1 MPASIRRH
9 LMLLVFAS
17 IALVWGITLLSS
29 FRHAKHEVEEWE
41 DARLAEF
48 AQTLTLLDQNDL
60 TALSKTQ
67 IDAREEFGRAGSNGA
82 QDDDDKLPRDMLFQ
96 VRDAR
101 GRVLASSPDLVPLG
115 AWDPPSELASELPS
129 QSQGGA
135 RTIMLGG
142 PVGGQ
147 PGSQTGGQ
155 PIGQPIGQP
164 WHTYTLH
171 DAPSGRTVRV
181 LEPANTRSDLA
192 TGAAR
197 RISEPIVFTLPIL
210 ALLVWSS
217 IGHSFRPLRILSKVI
232 DAREVNQ
239 LEPIDMGH
247 SPSEVRPLIDA
258 INHLL
263 SRLRQSIVRERTF
276 TAVAAH
282 ELKTPLAAIKV
293 QAQVA
298 LAAQDTLQQR
308 LAMERVV
315 QGVDRSARLAEQLL
329 LLARLDEH
337 DRMPTWAVALDGLAR
352 DVIAAN
358 EDEALRKGIRVA
370 LVSNARFE
378 IVAEPVLVSILLD
391 NLIDNAL
398 KYCDSGDRVEV
409 EIGLLNVQA
418 AQAAQAAQT
427 VLLTVR
433 DNGPGVGIG
442 EQGRLT
448 DRFFRGTGT
457 SSTGSG
463 LGLSIV
469 ARIVEYFGA
478 SLSFGAGIDGRGLA
492 VEIAFPCAALD

>member
-29 FRHAKHEVEEWE
+29 FRHATHEVEEWE

-60 TALSKTQ
+60 TALSKSH
-67 IDAREEFGRAGSNGA
+67 IDAREEYGRSGSSGA
-82 QDDDDKLPRDMLFQ
+82 EDDDDKLPRDMLFQ
-96 VRDAR
+96 VRDVN
-101 GRVLASSPDLVPLG
+101 GRILASSPELVLLG
-115 AWDPPSELASELPS
+115 AWNPPSELPP

-135 RTIMLGG
+135 HTITLGG
-142 PVGGQ
+142 RVAAQ
-147 PGSQTGGQ
+147 PGVQSM
-155 PIGQPIGQP
+155 GQP
-164 WHTYTLH
+164 WHTYTLY
-171 DAPSGRTVRV
+171 DGATGRTVRV

-197 RISEPIVFTLPIL
+197 RISEPIAFALPIL
-210 ALLVWSS
+210 ALLVWIS
-217 IGHSFRPLRILSKVI
+217 IGHSFRPLRVLSKVI

-239 LEPIDMGH
+239 LEPIDMGR

-263 SRLRQSIVRERTF
+263 SRLRQSMVRERTF
-276 TAVAAH
+276 TADAAH

-298 LAAQDTLQQR
+298 LAARDTQQQR

-337 DRMPTWAVALDGLAR
+337 DQMPTSVLALDGLAR
-352 DVIAAN
+352 DAIAAN
-358 EDEALRKGIRVA
+358 EEEAKRRGIHVG
-370 LVSNARFE
+370 LGSDARFE
-378 IVAEPVLVSILLD
+378 IVAEPVLVNILLD

-409 EIGLLNVQA
+409 EIGRN
-418 AQAAQAAQT
+418 AQA

-433 DNGPGVGIG
+433 DNGPGVGI
-442 EQGRLT
+442 EERGRLT

-478 SLSFGAGIDGRGLA
+478 GLRFGVGIDGRGLA
-492 VEIAFPCAALD
+492 VEIAFPCSASD

>member
-17 IALVWGITLLSS
+17 IALVWGIALLSS
-29 FRHAKHEVEEWE
+29 FRHATHEVEEWE

-60 TALSKTQ
+60 TVLSKTH
-67 IDAREEFGRAGSNGA
+67 IDARDEYSRAGSNGA
-82 QDDDDKLPRDMLFQ
+82 DDDDDKLPRDMLFQ
-96 VRDAR
+96 VRDAH
-101 GRVLASSPDLVPLG
+101 GRILASSPDLMPLG
-115 AWDPPSELASELPS
+115 AWDPPSELPP

-135 RTIMLGG
+135 HTITLGG
-142 PVGGQ
+142 RVAGQ
-147 PGSQTGGQ
+147 PAGQPPAGQ
-155 PIGQPIGQP
+155 PIKQP
-164 WHTYTLH
+164 WHTYTLY
-171 DAPSGRTVRV
+171 DGASGRTVRV

-197 RISEPIVFTLPIL
+197 RISEPIAFALPIL
-210 ALLVWSS
+210 ALLVWVS
-217 IGHSFRPLRILSKVI
+217 IGHSFRPLRLLSKVI
-232 DAREVNQ
+232 HAREINQ

-276 TAVAAH
+276 TADAAH

>member
-17 IALVWGITLLSS
+17 IALVWGIALLSS
-29 FRHAKHEVEEWE
+29 FRHATHEVEEWE

-60 TALSKTQ
+60 TVLSKTQ
-67 IDAREEFGRAGSNGA
+67 IDARDEYSRVGSSGA
-82 QDDDDKLPRDMLFQ
+82 DDDDDKLPRDMLFQ
-96 VRDAR
+96 VRDAH
-101 GRVLASSPDLVPLG
+101 GRILASSPDLMPLG
-115 AWDPPSELASELPS
+115 AWDPPSELPP

-135 RTIMLGG
+135 HTITLGRRVAG
-142 PVGGQ
+142 E
-147 PGSQTGGQ
+147 
-155 PIGQPIGQP
+155 PIGQP
-164 WHTYTLH
+164 WHTYTLY
-171 DAPSGRTVRV
+171 DGASGRTVRV

-197 RISEPIVFTLPIL
+197 RISEPIAFALPIL
-210 ALLVWSS
+210 ALLVWVS
-217 IGHSFRPLRILSKVI
+217 IGHSFRPLRLLSKVI
-232 DAREVNQ
+232 NAREINQ
-239 LEPIDMGH
+239 LEPIDMGR

-276 TAVAAH
+276 TADAAH

-298 LAAQDTLQQR
+298 LAAQDTQQQR

-337 DRMPTWAVALDGLAR
+337 DRMPSSVLALDGLAR

-358 EDEALRKGIRVA
+358 EEGAKRRGIGVA
-370 LVSNARFE
+370 LVSDARVE
-378 IVAEPVLVSILLD
+378 IVAEPVLVNILLD

-409 EIGLLNVQA
+409 EIGRNNVHA
-418 AQAAQAAQT
+418 AHAAQT

-433 DNGPGVGIG
+433 DNGPGVGIE

-492 VEIAFPCAALD
+492 VEIAFPCAASD